1 MPVWDEY
8 EVKRRSSAAVGNEL
22 PATSGLPT
30 SDPDELLDAAEGVTE
45 QSVAVDLLQRLRDGD
60 WQFFERTVRRLLTAM
75 ATAVRA
81 RSCVPPVPAMEGN
94 RSPPGGAA
102 A

>member
-1 MPVWDEY
+1 MNSGDFLASHPYEFRQSEVRALPAWDEY

-45 QSVAVDLLQRLRDGD
+45 QSVAVDLLQ
-60 WQFFERTVRRLLTAM
+60 
-75 ATAVRA
+75 
-81 RSCVPPVPAMEGN
+81 
-94 RSPPGGAA
+94 
-102 A
+102 